1 MQNQAPP
8 FPQKPPRIQWR
19 RAARA
24 LRRLIADSERTEE
37 VFELIEALSGPSD
50 DRAFRAFA
58 SDPRGR
64 RLLDEGASLLEA
76 LSDRQR
82 LRDMPQGS
90 LGHAYARFMDAAD
103 LSPDGLVEASE
114 REGSLPQDAESD
126 WYGCR
131 LRDSHDLWHVLT
143 GYGRDEAGE
152 VALLAFTYGQL
163 RNAGIGVIVLAGALI
178 GLIHG
183 GFGWPSYLL
192 RAKRR
197 GAAAEA
203 LQFAPFESWLTRPLD
218 DVRRE
223 CGVALPGI
231 AHPEGIAVGS
241 RGDVPQLVVVS

>member
-1 MQNQAPP
+1 MLSQDPPAP
-8 FPQKPPRIQWR
+8 QESPRIQWR

-50 DRAFRAFA
+50 DRVFQAFA

-64 RLLDEGASLLEA
+64 KLLGERASLLEA

-82 LRDMPQGS
+82 LRDMPPGS
-90 LGHAYARFMDAAD
+90 LGRTYASFMDAAD
-103 LSPDGLVEASE
+103 LSPDGLVQASE
-114 REGSLPQDAESD
+114 RDGAVPQDTASD
-126 WYGCR
+126 WHGCR

-178 GLIHG
+178 GLVHG
-183 GFGWPSYLL
+183 GFGWPAFL
-192 RAKRR
+192 RAAKKR
-197 GAAAEA
+197 GATAEA
-203 LQFAPFESWLTRPLD
+203 LQFAPFESWLHRPLD
-218 DVRRE
+218 EVRRE
-223 CGVALPGI
+223 CGVTHPEV
-231 AHPEGIAVGS
+231 AHPEGIAVGN
-241 RGDVPQLVVVS
+241 RGDIVKLVVAS